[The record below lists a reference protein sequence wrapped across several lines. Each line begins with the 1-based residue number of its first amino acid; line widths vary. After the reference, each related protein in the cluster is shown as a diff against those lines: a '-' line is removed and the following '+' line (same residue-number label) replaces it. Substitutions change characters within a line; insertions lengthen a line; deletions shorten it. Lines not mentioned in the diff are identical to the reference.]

1 MSTEPIPNRQNCVQ
15 IANPKSIDFY
25 QVNCYHDKITTK
37 KEKIMIDI
45 PPQLEQVIVAQ
56 ATAQGLSPTALLEK
70 TSITDEYD
78 DNYPF
83 NLERMQKALGYADS
97 VEEVLANSVEVP
109 KSALKDFDSFKRWIG
124 RNNA

>member
-1 MSTEPIPNRQNCVQ
+1 MSIEPIPNRQNCVQ

-25 QVNCYHDKITTK
+25 KMNCYHDKITTK

-56 ATAQGLSPTALLEK
+56 ATAQGLSPIALLEK
-70 TSITDEYD
+70 TFITDEYD

-109 KSALKDFDSFKRWIG
+109 KGLARDFEAFDKWMRE
-124 RNNA
+124 RA

>member
-1 MSTEPIPNRQNCVQ
+1 
-15 IANPKSIDFY
+15 
-25 QVNCYHDKITTK
+25 
-37 KEKIMIDI
+37 MIDI

-70 TSITDEYD
+70 TFITDEYD

>member
-1 MSTEPIPNRQNCVQ
+1 MSIEPIPNRQNCVQ

-56 ATAQGLSPTALLEK
+56 ATAQGLSPIALLEK
-70 TSITDEYD
+70 TFITDEYD